1 MKSGSSDTRLS
12 SVSSIHRVDQIWIP
26 KLTMWT
32 LHCRRAPCGWE
43 SGHEH
48 LKKII
53 GREGLRAAGIY
64 SAFEVP
70 MLIPHSDKRPGDIFA
85 YLEWACLSTSCL
97 TRLRWTSSSIFHA
110 FQLVG
115 GMQWRG
121 LEGRLRLLS
130 RRSAESSRTPGRL
143 AAAEGGTS
151 VPTLSLDL
159 QPSGIDRLY
168 FNLLHPE
175 RVYCIVSR
183 EALYSSCRAS
193 VTQPRCRSPP
203 ALSGHQLQHLVRPNA
218 CCRRLPIS
226 CPVCL
231 LEYPVGWFE
240 QFKHEAK
247 CLQKVHKNHQ
257 ERNRGPIH
265 RSYGNA
271 SAPVYRTQSLR
282 TGQRPNRGLM
292 RQAYRDS
299 SPKAS
304 YFSAQ
309 LSAAPTTADPQ
320 SLP

>member
-1 MKSGSSDTRLS
+1 VRLGFTPLSRSQCSSLIVTNDLVTFLHAWKSHALQLPTSQDCDGHHQLYFTRFSS
-12 SVSSIHRVDQIWIP
+12 
-26 KLTMWT
+26 
-32 LHCRRAPCGWE
+32 C
-43 SGHEH
+43 
-48 LKKII
+48 
-53 GREGLRAAGIY
+53 
-64 SAFEVP
+64 
-70 MLIPHSDKRPGDIFA
+70 
-85 YLEWACLSTSCL
+85 
-97 TRLRWTSSSIFHA
+97 
-110 FQLVG
+110 

-121 LEGRLRLLS
+121 LEDRLLLLS
-130 RRSAESSRTPGRL
+130 RRSAESLRTPWRL

-159 QPSGIDRLY
+159 QPPGFDQLY

-183 EALYSSCRAS
+183 EAVYSSCRAS
-193 VTQPRCRSPP
+193 VTQPRCPSPP
-203 ALSGHQLQHLVRPNA
+203 ALSGHQLHHLVRPNA

-226 CPVCL
+226 CPICL
-231 LEYPVGWFE
+231 LEYPEGWFD

-247 CLQKVHKNHQ
+247 CLQRVHKNHQ

-271 SAPVYRTQSLR
+271 SAPVCRTQSLR

-304 YFSAQ
+304 
-309 LSAAPTTADPQ
+309 
-320 SLP
+320 